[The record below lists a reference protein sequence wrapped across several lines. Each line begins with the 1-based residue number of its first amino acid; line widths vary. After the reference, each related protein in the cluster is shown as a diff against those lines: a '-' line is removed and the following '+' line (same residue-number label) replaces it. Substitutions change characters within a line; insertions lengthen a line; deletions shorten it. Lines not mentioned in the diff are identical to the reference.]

1 MGKRKFLILC
11 LLLVLLS
18 IAGVGASDA
27 DNITVQASTDT
38 SNGDIVSDVA
48 VHAGNDTLDD
58 VVGADEEDGQN
69 KLAVSDDENTVLGL
83 AFKDLQKLV
92 DDTPEGGE
100 LSLDYDYYVASGG
113 HAIHISKSITIN
125 GNNHYLDACKDGRII
140 IIEADGK
147 SVVFKNIKFVNG
159 LTGVD
164 HGNGGAIRNDYART
178 VLTFENCT
186 FENNKAN
193 AGWAELIYVYDHG
206 GAIYCMGN
214 CNIFNCS
221 FNNNNANGGG
231 AAIYCEGKCN
241 IKSSSFNGHLAQY
254 GGAIYCK
261 EELTIVNSTFGNN
274 EITSMVSYG
283 GAIYCEGNC
292 NIFNSSFKENKAKTD
307 GGAIYCEGNCNIF
320 NSTFEKNNAGNDL
333 VRNFGGAIRSK
344 GLVSVDQCTF
354 KSNYAVNQGG
364 AIYADREI
372 KIKNSCF
379 DDNSA
384 KMAGAVYADTINEEV
399 SNSVF
404 TNNGASSGDG
414 GAIYINSKC
423 DPKFQYCTFE
433 NNHADGKGGAIYAKT
448 INRGGVRYSVL
459 INNNAHYGGAIY
471 IENDC
476 LPEFDNCRFERN
488 NAACGGAIYVDSSS
502 AQLSASYCTFV
513 DNHAATGQI
522 IYNSGSYL
530 LIDPCWFGTNNPHFK
545 NQLTEHHSFSGDDDS
560 YVPQNYLKI
569 GIKILEEGAHYFI
582 GNNYEVTV
590 YFYDYYAKNYVFL
603 HSPVHFYGNANFT
616 NLKDNNMTADVLITK
631 ENTIIVGELDHQ
643 NVTLNLTAS
652 NKPPSYITI
661 KSFSIKNG
669 NGIRGLCAIIPL
681 PDPIDSPYY
690 VIMNGE
696 GDIVRRGDIYYFED
710 EFYFLADFLPVGSY
724 SVTVINPEASWYL
737 ASNETRPF
745 KIIGNVSAN
754 ITADNV
760 VYGNATTITL
770 KADYDGLYNVSI
782 NDLVIEMEV
791 TNGSCTK
798 QVKLNAGEYKTHTIF
813 ATSEDYV
820 ELSCSEASFNVSKA
834 TPLFNL
840 NVSSNEFSYGDVVL
854 VSHILPSDAT
864 GNISYSL
871 NKKKYANLSV
881 NDSLKLLDAGS
892 YLIDATYSGDT
903 NYYHADDSITI
914 KINPAK
920 NKATVS
926 ATNVTYGEDTVI
938 SISADVDGVYAVDVN
953 GTIYNVTVNNGVGN
967 RAIALNAGSY
977 YANATF
983 NNKNYNTTYKNAVFS
998 VYKADVELNIT
1009 VLDEVYPQDV
1019 EGVVHASRDGKYN
1032 LTIGDYKEV
1041 IVVKDGVCYFNIGT
1055 LDAGSY
1061 EAIVSLN
1068 DDNYNPVSNRTKFVV
1083 NASGTLFEIEVNVS
1097 EITYGESVTVT
1108 HTINDG
1114 ATGNITYLLGDGTLL
1129 GVLPVGKNLT
1139 LHVLPAGSYVIT
1151 ADYSGDGDFIPASD
1165 IAFFTINKATNN
1177 IVITAD
1183 NVTYGE
1189 STIIEVSADVDG
1201 VYAVDV
1207 NGTVYNITVGNGV
1220 GNKSISLN
1228 AGSYYAN
1235 TSFNDDNYVPKIR
1248 NAVFNVNKALNNV
1261 VVTADNVTYGENI
1274 TINVSAD
1281 VDGVYPV
1288 DINGTVY
1295 NITVNNG
1302 IGNNSIALNAGSYCA
1317 NATFNNKNYNSI
1329 SKNAVFSV
1337 DKADTMLSVYVP
1349 TTVYLQDVVG
1359 VVYSSVDGEYNVTIG
1374 DYSTTVIVENV
1385 FGEFNAGILNAGEY
1399 ILTATYSGD
1408 LNHKSNST
1416 TASVYITKFVPNVTL
1431 NVSDVDCGEA
1441 AVITVTSD
1449 IYGSVNVTVD
1459 NMSVILDLDGTTKHL
1474 LAATLNAAS
1483 DSEYKAT
1490 LQLDNLNSGTYPVTA
1505 VYIGDDNIESIFLSS
1520 EFKVN
1525 TLNATINTDASDIN
1539 IGDDETITVTLPDD
1553 ATGTVTITVDS
1564 KNYTATVEN
1573 GTASITIPDL
1583 TAGEKTAE
1591 IYYSGDGKYNPAE
1604 ATATFTVNKIKADMT
1619 INANADSDGT
1629 TTIIVTLPD
1638 DATGTVTVTVDGKS
1652 YTAAVENGKATFNIP
1667 GLAPGKYEIT
1677 ANYSGDDKY
1686 DPIHGK
1692 SDVVVKDKGTKHE
1705 NKTAD
1710 NATPNKKVI
1719 KTTDKE
1725 MLKATGN
1732 PIFALLLTLMTIGIT
1747 TIRRF

>member
-1 MGKRKFLILC
+1 MMVKRKFLFLC

-18 IAGVGASDA
+18 IAGVSAVDA
-27 DNITVQASTDT
+27 DNITVQT
-38 SNGDIVSDVA
+38 SADMSDGDIVSDVA
-48 VHAGNDTLDD
+48 VQTNNDTLKD
-58 VVGADEEDGQN
+58 VVGADEEDSQN

-100 LSLDYDYYVASGG
+100 LSLDNDYYVKSGG
-113 HAIHISKSITIN
+113 HAIHITKSITIN
-125 GNNHYLDACKDGRII
+125 GNNHVLDAGEDGRIVI
-140 IIEADGK
+140 IQKGII
-147 SVVFKNIKFVNG
+147 SVVFKNIKFENG
-159 LTGVD
+159 KVSGD
-164 HGNGGAIRNDYART
+164 GGAIRNAYA
-178 VLTFENCT
+178 LTSLT
-186 FENNKAN
+186 
-193 AGWAELIYVYDHG
+193 I
-206 GAIYCMGN
+206 I
-214 CNIFNCS
+214 NCS
-221 FNNNNANGGG
+221 FNNNKADVD
-231 AAIYCEGKCN
+231 
-241 IKSSSFNGHLAQY
+241 
-254 GGAIYCK
+254 GGAIYTNGDIK
-261 EELTIVNSTFGNN
+261 IYNSNFTNN
-274 EITSMVSYG
+274 HATGDAVPKSYG
-283 GAIYCEGNC
+283 GAIRSEGLITVENC
-292 NIFNSSFKENKAKTD
+292 RFEDNSAFNW
-307 GGAIYCEGNCNIF
+307 
-320 NSTFEKNNAGNDL
+320 
-333 VRNFGGAIRSK
+333 
-344 GLVSVDQCTF
+344 
-354 KSNYAVNQGG
+354 GG
-364 AIYADREI
+364 AIYADKEI
-372 KIKNSCF
+372 RITDSTF
-379 DDNSA
+379 TGNSA
-384 KMAGAVYADTINEEV
+384 KDAGAVFAGTISQTV
-399 SNSVF
+399 SKSVF
-404 TNNGASSGDG
+404 LNNRASDGDG
-414 GAIYINSKC
+414 GAINIW
-423 DPKFQYCTFE
+423 
-433 NNHADGKGGAIYAKT
+433 NNC
-448 INRGGVRYSVL
+448 N
-459 INNNAHYGGAIY
+459 
-471 IENDC
+471 
-476 LPEFDNCRFERN
+476 PEFVSCRFEGN
-488 NAACGGAIYVDSSS
+488 TADNCGGAIYLEVLLSSS
-502 AQLSASYCTFV
+502 RQLKVSYCTFI
-513 DNHAATGQI
+513 DNHADKKNYHDRTGHI
-522 IYNSGSYL
+522 RRGGHNIFGESTNY
-530 LIDPCWFGTNNPHFK
+530 LIDNCWFGTNNPDFNDQFTIPQGGNK
-545 NQLTEHHSFSGDDDS
+545 DDD
-560 YVPQNYLKI
+560 NYYPRNNLKI
-569 GIKILEEGAHYFI
+569 DIKINETENIYVR
-582 GNNYEVTV
+582 NNYEVTL
-590 YFYDYYAKNYVFL
+590 YFHDDNGNVLGKDLL
-603 HSPVHFYGNANFT
+603 HSTGHFSGNVNFT
-616 NLKDNNMTADVLITK
+616 NLKVDYNYMTADVNITK
-631 ENTIIVGELDHQ
+631 ENLTIDGELDHQ
-643 NVTLNLTAS
+643 KVTLELTAS
-652 NKPPSYITI
+652 NKPPSNITI
-661 KSFSIKNG
+661 EILSIDEIHRIYVFCRVNPTPTLH
-669 NGIRGLCAIIPL
+669 RSL
-681 PDPIDSPYY
+681 YY
-690 VIMNGE
+690 VVRNSE
-696 GDIVRRGDIYYFED
+696 GDLVHQGGMSKYNPREIFAH
-710 EFYFLADFLPVGSY
+710 EFDFWDWLPLGSY
-724 SVTVINPEASWYL
+724 TVTVTNPETWWYL
-737 ASNETRPF
+737 ASNDTRSF
-745 KIIGNVSAN
+745 KIIRNVSVN

-798 QVKLNAGEYKTHTIF
+798 QVKLNAGEYETRTNC
-813 ATSEDYV
+813 TNDYV
-820 ELSCSEASFNVSKA
+820 ELSCNEASFNVSKA

-840 NVSSNEFSYGDVVL
+840 NVSSNEFTYGDEVL

-871 NKKKYANLSV
+871 NNKKYANLSV
-881 NDSLKLLDAGS
+881 NDRLKLSLDVGS
-892 YLIDATYSGDT
+892 YPIDATYSGDT
-903 NYYHADDSITI
+903 NYYSADDSTTI

-920 NKATVS
+920 NNVSVS
-926 ATNVTYGEDTVI
+926 ATNVTYGEDTIIKV
-938 SISADVDGVYAVDVN
+938 SADADGVYAVDVN
-953 GTIYNVTVNNGVGN
+953 GTTHNITVNNGTGN
-967 RAIALNAGSY
+967 KKIKLNAGTY

-983 NNKNYNTTYKNAVFS
+983 NNKNYNTTYKNTIFN

-1019 EGVVHASRDGKYN
+1019 EGVVHASRDGEYN
-1032 LTIGDYKEV
+1032 LTIGDYKDII
-1041 IVVKDGVCYFNIGT
+1041 IVKEGICYFNIGT
-1055 LDAGSY
+1055 IDAGSY

-1068 DDNYNPVSNRTKFVV
+1068 DDNYNPISNRTKFVV
-1083 NASGTLFEIEVNVS
+1083 NASGTLFEIEVTSS

-1114 ATGNITYLLGDGTLL
+1114 ATGNITYLLSDGTLL

-1139 LHVLPAGSYVIT
+1139 LPTLPVGPYVIT
-1151 ADYSGDGDFIPASD
+1151 ADYSGDRDFIPAGD
-1165 IAFFTINKATNN
+1165 IAFFTINKAPNNAAVSVDDVTYGENTTIKISADFDGVYAVDINGTIHNITVNNGIGNKSIALNAGTYYANTTYNNKNYITKTKNATFHVNKSLNSIVITADNVTYGENTTIKISADLDAVYAVDINGTIHNITVNNGKGNKTIALNAGTYYANTTFNNDNYITKIKNTTFKVKKATNN

-1189 STIIEVSADVDG
+1189 NTTIKVSADADG

-1207 NGTVYNITVGNGV
+1207 NGTIYNITVNNGV
-1220 GNKSISLN
+1220 GNKSIALN
-1228 AGSYYAN
+1228 AGTYYAN
-1235 TSFNDDNYVPKIR
+1235 T
-1248 NAVFNVNKALNNV
+1248 
-1261 VVTADNVTYGENI
+1261 
-1274 TINVSAD
+1274 
-1281 VDGVYPV
+1281 
-1288 DINGTVY
+1288 
-1295 NITVNNG
+1295 
-1302 IGNNSIALNAGSYCA
+1302 
-1317 NATFNNKNYNSI
+1317 TFNNDNYI
-1329 SKNAVFSV
+1329 TKIKNAIFSV

-1359 VVYSSVDGEYNVTIG
+1359 VVFSSVDGEYNVTIG

-1408 LNHKSNST
+1408 LNHKANST
-1416 TASVYITKFVPNVTL
+1416 TASVYITKFAPNVTL

-1449 IYGSVNVTVD
+1449 IYGSVNVTVN

-1490 LQLDNLNSGTYPVTA
+1490 LQLYNLNSGTYPVNV

-1525 TLNATINTDASDIN
+1525 ALNATINTDASDIN

-1553 ATGTVTITVDS
+1553 ATGTVTVTVDG
-1564 KNYTATVEN
+1564 KNYTADVEN

-1604 ATATFTVNKIKADMT
+1604 DTATFTVNKIKANMT
-1619 INANADSDGT
+1619 IDANADSDGT

-1710 NATPNKKVI
+1710 NATLNKKVI